1 MKSKLII
8 KSVIFLSTAILG
20 LSSCA
25 KNWSYEGSSSP
36 EFWHKIN
43 KEYKFCKIGYNQSP
57 IDIVNQKFN
66 KIDFEII
73 NDKDVV
79 VKANQEH
86 NFIKFNIEDSSKI
99 KFRNKIY
106 KAKHIVFHHPSEHFV
121 NSEQHSIEMQ
131 ISYKS
136 EDDQYFQ
143 LAIFLELD
151 NKNHEIDN
159 KNLEPII
166 NLPAINLPAI
176 NLIEK
181 REKRLNEYKI
191 NLGNFINLKDKA
203 FAYEGSL
210 TSPPC
215 TESVKW
221 RIFKK
226 PIIIS
231 KSQMNKIIKLALFN
245 KSNNRPLQKFNPSQY

>member
-1 MKSKLII
+1 
-8 KSVIFLSTAILG
+8 
-20 LSSCA
+20 
-25 KNWSYEGSSSP
+25 
-36 EFWHKIN
+36 
-43 KEYKFCKIGYNQSP
+43 
-57 IDIVNQKFN
+57 
-66 KIDFEII
+66 
-73 NDKDVV
+73 
-79 VKANQEH
+79 
-86 NFIKFNIEDSSKI
+86 
-99 KFRNKIY
+99 
-106 KAKHIVFHHPSEHFV
+106 
-121 NSEQHSIEMQ
+121 MQ

-136 EDDQYFQ
+136 EDDQHFQ

-151 NKNHEIDN
+151 KINHEIDN
-159 KNLEPII
+159 KNLEPI
-166 NLPAINLPAI
+166 INLPAI

>member
-1 MKSKLII
+1 MKNKPTTKFII
-8 KSVIFLSTAILG
+8 VISMALFG
-20 LSSCA
+20 LSSCN

-43 KEYKFCKIGYNQSP
+43 KEYKFCKVGYNQSP
-57 IDIVNQKFN
+57 IDIINQKFN

-73 NDKDVV
+73 NDNNIFI
-79 VKANQEH
+79 KAHKEH
-86 NFIKFNIEDSSKI
+86 NFIKFNIEEGSKI

-106 KAKHIVFHHPSEHFV
+106 KAKNIIFHHPSEHFI
-121 NSEQHSIEMQ
+121 NSEQHSLEMQ

-151 NKNHEIDN
+151 KKNHEIDN

-166 NLPAINLPAI
+166 NLIENQKKPINDH
-176 NLIEK
+176 
-181 REKRLNEYKI
+181 KI
-191 NLGNFINLKDKA
+191 NLNNLINLKDKI

-210 TSPPC
+210 TTPPC

-221 RIFKK
+221 RVFKK

-231 KSQMNKIIKLALFN
+231 KDQMNKIIKLALFN
-245 KSNNRPLQKFNPSQY
+245 KPNNRPLQKFNPSQY

>member
-1 MKSKLII
+1 MKNKLIT
-8 KSVIFLSTAILG
+8 KSIIFFSMAFLA
-20 LSSCA
+20 LSSCS

-73 NDKDVV
+73 NNKNTVI
-79 VKANQEH
+79 KANKEH
-86 NFIKFNIEDSSKI
+86 NFIKLNIEDGSKI

-106 KAKHIVFHHPSEHFV
+106 KAKNIIFHHPSEHFI
-121 NSEQHSIEMQ
+121 NNQQYSLEMQ

-136 EDDQYFQ
+136 EDEQYFQ

-151 NKNHEIDN
+151 KKNHQIDN

-166 NLPAINLPAI
+166 NI
-176 NLIEK
+176 IENQK
-181 REKRLNEYKI
+181 KQLNEYKI
-191 NLGNFINLKDKA
+191 NLGNLINLKDTT

-210 TSPPC
+210 TTPPC

-221 RIFKK
+221 RIFRK

-231 KSQMNKIIKLALFN
+231 KNQMNKIIKLALFN

>member
-1 MKSKLII
+1 
-8 KSVIFLSTAILG
+8 
-20 LSSCA
+20 
-25 KNWSYEGSSSP
+25 
-36 EFWHKIN
+36 
-43 KEYKFCKIGYNQSP
+43 
-57 IDIVNQKFN
+57 
-66 KIDFEII
+66 
-73 NDKDVV
+73 
-79 VKANQEH
+79 
-86 NFIKFNIEDSSKI
+86 
-99 KFRNKIY
+99 
-106 KAKHIVFHHPSEHFV
+106 
-121 NSEQHSIEMQ
+121 MQ

-151 NKNHEIDN
+151 KKNHEIDN
-159 KNLEPII
+159 KNLELI
-166 NLPAINLPAI
+166 I

-181 REKRLNEYKI
+181 QEKQLNEYKI
-191 NLGNFINLKDKA
+191 NLSNFINLKDKV

-210 TSPPC
+210 TNPPC

-231 KSQMNKIIKLALFN
+231 KNQMNKIIKLALFN